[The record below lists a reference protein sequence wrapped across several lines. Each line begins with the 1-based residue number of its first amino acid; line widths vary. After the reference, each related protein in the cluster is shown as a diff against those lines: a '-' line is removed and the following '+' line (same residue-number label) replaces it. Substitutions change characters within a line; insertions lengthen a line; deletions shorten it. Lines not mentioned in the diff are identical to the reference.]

1 MNLFFELYA
10 KLFARPF
17 FLKLN
22 KLLYHLG
29 LRGLGVL
36 NYKSHLSGERYWLER
51 YLKDKNSPVVFDV
64 GANVGEYSKNV
75 MEFNPTSIVFAF
87 EPHPETYKKLISSIS
102 ETGRLK
108 SSNVGVG
115 DKKGYFNL
123 YDYSDNDG
131 SAHASFYKEIISELH
146 KGKPVFHRVE
156 VVKLDDVIDQES
168 ISDLDL
174 LKIDTEGNEYSVL
187 KGAIDSIGKNKI
199 KAIHFEFNEMNIFSG
214 VTFKMFWDLLAQY
227 DFYRILPD
235 GNLVNIKN
243 YSPIHC
249 EIYAYQNI
257 VCLLK

>member
-1 MNLFFELYA
+1 
-10 KLFARPF
+10 
-17 FLKLN
+17 
-22 KLLYHLG
+22 
-29 LRGLGVL
+29 
-36 NYKSHLSGERYWLER
+36 
-51 YLKDKNSPVVFDV
+51 
-64 GANVGEYSKNV
+64 
-75 MEFNPTSIVFAF
+75 
-87 EPHPETYKKLISSIS
+87 
-102 ETGRLK
+102 
-108 SSNVGVG
+108 
-115 DKKGYFNL
+115 
-123 YDYSDNDG
+123 
-131 SAHASFYKEIISELH
+131 
-146 KGKPVFHRVE
+146 
-156 VVKLDDVIDQES
+156 LDDVIDQES